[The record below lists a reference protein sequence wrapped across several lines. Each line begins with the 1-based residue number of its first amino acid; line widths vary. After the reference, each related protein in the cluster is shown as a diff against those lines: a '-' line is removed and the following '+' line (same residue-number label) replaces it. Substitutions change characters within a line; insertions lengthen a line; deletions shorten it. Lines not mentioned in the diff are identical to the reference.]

1 MKKSVWFFIVLTFFS
16 SLSLGWE
23 DPTNGKPFVPWLWKD
38 QLEPTIK
45 NSYDSTGLA
54 ILVSGAAAT
63 VVAHQYDD
71 AAFRHNYKEQNLI
84 MNSET
89 SDFLGWVGNGQ
100 FGIATALLQIVFD
113 QDNGLKHSRAIMLT
127 AASHIT
133 LATAVGRERPS
144 GRNNLSF
151 PSGHG
156 SSAFAT
162 ATSLA
167 YAYGWKAG
175 VPAYLLATAI
185 GASRVS
191 QNTHWVSDVVSGA
204 ALGIYWARASALTS
218 TEKKDSVAE
227 WTPVPLDGGL
237 LMNWTLKF

>member
-1 MKKSVWFFIVLTFFS
+1 MKKSIWFFILLLFFS
-16 SLSLGWE
+16 SVSLAWD
-23 DPTNGKPFVPWLWKD
+23 DPTEGKPFIPWLWKD
-38 QLEPTIK
+38 QLEPTIR
-45 NSYDSTGLA
+45 NSYDTTGLS

-63 VVAHQYDD
+63 AVAHQYDD
-71 AAFRHNYKEQNLI
+71 AAYRHNRKEQNLI
-84 MNSET
+84 MDTDTSE
-89 SDFLGWVGNGQ
+89 FLGWIGNGQ
-100 FGIATALLQIVFD
+100 FGIATAALQIAFD
-113 QDNGLKHSRAIMLT
+113 QENGIKHGRAIMLT

-133 LATAVGRERPS
+133 LATAIGRERPS

-191 QNTHWVSDVVSGA
+191 QNTHWISDVVSGA
-204 ALGIYWARASALTS
+204 ALGIYWGRASAMTDTQRKQTV
-218 TEKKDSVAE
+218 TEWV
-227 WTPVPLDGGL
+227 PVPLEDGL
-237 LMNWTLKF
+237 LMNWTMKF